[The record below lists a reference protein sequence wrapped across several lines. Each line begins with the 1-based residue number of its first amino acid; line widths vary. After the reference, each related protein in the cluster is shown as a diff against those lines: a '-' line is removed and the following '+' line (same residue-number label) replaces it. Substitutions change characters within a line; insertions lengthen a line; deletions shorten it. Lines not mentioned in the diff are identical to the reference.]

1 MPGIDPNLNVIPET
15 ELAKIAKE
23 QLNEDPKR
31 VKADLKALRDW
42 IAKQPHL
49 AKTAKTGEIS
59 YI

>member
-1 MPGIDPNLNVIPET
+1 MPGIDPTLNVIPEA

-49 AKTAKTGEIS
+49 AKTTKTG
-59 YI
+59 